1 MFSVPVI
8 SSTGKPLMP
17 TSNQRANQLIR
28 AGKAWRRFSKG
39 VFYIKLKHRADG
51 DTQPVAVGI
60 DPGSKKE
67 AFTVKSAT
75 RTYVN
80 IQTDAVTWVKDAV
93 ETRRQLRRAR
103 RSRNTPCRQNR
114 SNRAIGTLPPS
125 TRARFGWKVRVAA
138 WLSKLYPVSRFVV
151 EDIKAH
157 CFGGRRWNKSF
168 SPLQVGKE
176 FFYAELRKIAPVDT
190 LQGYDTFE
198 LRNQMGLKKSKAKM
212 SEVFEAHCV
221 DSWVL
226 ANYYVGGHTA
236 PDNKEML
243 LITPLQFSR
252 RQLHVQNFSK
262 GGVRKQYGGTR
273 SMGLKRGSWVKH
285 PKHGLCFVGGS
296 SKGRVSLHNLS
307 GGKRLTQNAK
317 SEDIAFLHFASWR
330 ATVSSPRVNAGVST
344 VAA

>member
-1 MFSVPVI
+1 MLFVPVV

-17 TSNQRANQLIR
+17 TSNQRANQLIKAGR
-28 AGKAWRRFSKG
+28 ALRRFSKG
-39 VFYIKLKHRADG
+39 VFYIKLTQRTDG

-67 AFTVKSAT
+67 AFTVKSPSH
-75 RTYVN
+75 TYLN

-93 ETRRQLRRAR
+93 ETRRMLRRSR
-103 RSRNTPCRQNR
+103 RNRNTPCRQNR
-114 SNRAIGTLPPS
+114 SNRAIGRIPPS
-125 TRARFGWKVRVAA
+125 TKARFGWKVRIAT
-138 WLSKLYPVSRFVV
+138 WLSKLYPVSRFIP

-168 SPLQVGKE
+168 SPLQCGKKW
-176 FFYAELRKIAPVDT
+176 FYDELRKMAPVDT
-190 LQGYDTFE
+190 LQGYETFK
-198 LRNQMGLKKSKAKM
+198 LRNDAGLTKTKAKM
-212 SEVFEAHCV
+212 SNTFDAHCV

-226 ANYYVGGHTA
+226 ANYYVGGHIK
-236 PDNKEML
+236 PDNTEML

-252 RQLHVQNFSK
+252 RQLHVQNPVT

-285 PKHGLCFVGGS
+285 SKHGLCFVGGS

-307 GGKRLTQNAK
+307 DGKRICQNAK
-317 SEDIAFLHFASWR
+317 LQDIVFLHFASWR
-330 ATVSSPRVNAGVST
+330 AAASSPCVNAGVS
-344 VAA
+344 AAA

>member
-1 MFSVPVI
+1 MLFVPVV

-17 TSNQRANQLIR
+17 TSNQRANQLIKAGR
-28 AGKAWRRFSKG
+28 ALRRFSKG
-39 VFYIKLKHRADG
+39 VFYIKLTQRADG
-51 DTQPVAVGI
+51 DVQQVAVGI

-67 AFTVKSAT
+67 GFTVKSDAHT
-75 RTYVN
+75 FINV
-80 IQTDAVTWVKDAV
+80 QADAVTWVKSAV

-103 RSRNTPCRQNR
+103 RNRNTPCRQNR
-114 SNRAIGTLPPS
+114 SNRAIGRIPPS
-125 TRARFGWKVRVAA
+125 TKARFQWKVRLVT
-138 WLSKLYPVSRFVV
+138 WFSKLYPVSRFVV

-168 SPLQVGKE
+168 SPLQVGKKW
-176 FFYAELRKIAPVDT
+176 FYKELRKMAPVDT
-190 LQGYDTFE
+190 LQGYETFKI
-198 LRNQMGLKKSKAKM
+198 RNDAGLEKTKAKM
-212 SEVFEAHCV
+212 SNVFEAHCV

-226 ANYYVGGHTA
+226 ANYYVGGHIK

-252 RQLHVQNFSK
+252 RQLHVQNFVK
-262 GGVRKQYGGTR
+262 GGIRKQYGSTR

-285 PKHGLCFVGGS
+285 LKYGLCFVGGS
-296 SKGRVSLHNLS
+296 SKGRVSLHNIS

-317 SEDIAFLHFASWR
+317 LQDITFLHFASWR
-330 ATVSSPRVNAGVST
+330 TTFPPRPKVRGFS

>member
-1 MFSVPVI
+1 
-8 SSTGKPLMP
+8 MP
-17 TSNQRANQLIR
+17 TSNQRANQLIKAGR
-28 AGKAWRRFSKG
+28 ALRRFSKG
-39 VFYIKLKHRADG
+39 VFYIKLTQRADG

-67 AFTVKSAT
+67 AFTVKSAAH
-75 RTYVN
+75 TYLN

-103 RSRNTPCRQNR
+103 RNRNTPCRQNR
-114 SNRAIGTLPPS
+114 SNRAIGRIPPS
-125 TRARFGWKVRVAA
+125 TKARFGWKVRVAT
-138 WLSKLYPVSRFVV
+138 WLSKLYPVSRFIP

-168 SPLQVGKE
+168 SPLQVGKKY
-176 FFYAELRKIAPVDT
+176 FYNELRKIAPVDT
-190 LQGYDTFE
+190 LQGYETFE
-198 LRNQMGLKKSKAKM
+198 LRNQMGLIKTTAKM

-236 PDNKEML
+236 PDNTEML

-252 RQLHVQNFSK
+252 RQLHVQNFAK
-262 GGVRKQYGGTR
+262 GGVRKPYGGTR

-285 PKHGLCFVGGS
+285 SKHGLCFVGGS

-307 GGKRLTQNAK
+307 DGKRICQNAK
-317 SEDIAFLHFASWR
+317 LQDIVFLHFASWR
-330 ATVSSPRVNAGVST
+330 TALPPLPKVSGLRA
-344 VAA
+344 VA